1 MEETAAALLPRQGG
15 AGGLPCRRE
24 PHEPIRRQRR
34 ARLHLL
40 FAGTLPDPLPEF
52 LIDPVAALAG
62 LADTGASAEHRVRSY
77 LDANCAHCHGA
88 TAIHSAWS
96 ANINMPLGNQ
106 GILGG
111 IVLGHRPDDRHFVI
125 APNDPSRSELY
136 RRVSENIIGK
146 RMPPL
151 GNDRVDEVFVRELR
165 EWIRELPVSGTTP
178 PSPAP

>member
-1 MEETAAALLPRQGG
+1 M
-15 AGGLPCRRE
+15 
-24 PHEPIRRQRR
+24 
-34 ARLHLL
+34 
-40 FAGTLPDPLPEF
+40 
-52 LIDPVAALAG
+52 
-62 LADTGASAEHRVRSY
+62 
-77 LDANCAHCHGA
+77 
-88 TAIHSAWS
+88 
-96 ANINMPLGNQ
+96 
-106 GILGG
+106 
-111 IVLGHRPDDRHFVI
+111 I